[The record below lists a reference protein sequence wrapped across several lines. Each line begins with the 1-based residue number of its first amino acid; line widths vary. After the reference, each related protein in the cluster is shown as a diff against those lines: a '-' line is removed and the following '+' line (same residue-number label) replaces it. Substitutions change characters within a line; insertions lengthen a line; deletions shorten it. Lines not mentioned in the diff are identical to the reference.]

1 MAKLT
6 RLGDLERAVMD
17 HLWSSREPQT
27 VRQVHEALAAQRDL
41 AYTTIM
47 TVLQRLAKKNLVIQH
62 RDDRAHRYAPMH
74 GRDELVAGLMVD
86 ALDQAADS
94 GSREAALVH
103 FVERVGADEAAALRR
118 ALAELETKHA
128 NPPIQWRSGLPLR
141 DTDSVSALAFTLVAL
156 LLVGPVPALL
166 ARAAWPMRA
175 PRAAIVLWQSIAL
188 AAVLSAFSAGIAIA
202 SRLFVPGLDGRP
214 TATIT
219 SEIRGPRLAVVA
231 ALRRGVRAHAGRRR
245 AAGDLRAAGRDRDPA
260 TPRAPSDA
268 RRPGRQVARLGARP
282 ALRHANDLRILD
294 VEQPLAY
301 CLPGVRSRVVVSEGT
316 LTTLSPNEVTA
327 ILSHERAHLRA
338 RHDLV
343 LEMFTAV
350 HAAFPRFVRSAN
362 ALDAVRLLVELLADD
377 AAVRAAG
384 PTPLAR
390 ALVACAAGRTPSGAL
405 AAGGPTTV
413 LRVRRLGGRGNSI
426 VLAITAYLAAA
437 AVLVV
442 PTVALAVPWLTE
454 LHRLFVA

>member
-1 MAKLT
+1 M
-6 RLGDLERAVMD
+6 
-17 HLWSSREPQT
+17 
-27 VRQVHEALAAQRDL
+27 
-41 AYTTIM
+41 
-47 TVLQRLAKKNLVIQH
+47 
-62 RDDRAHRYAPMH
+62 
-74 GRDELVAGLMVD
+74 
-86 ALDQAADS
+86 
-94 GSREAALVH
+94 
-103 FVERVGADEAAALRR
+103 
-118 ALAELETKHA
+118 
-128 NPPIQWRSGLPLR
+128 
-141 DTDSVSALAFTLVAL
+141 SALAFTLVAL

-166 ARAAWPMRA
+166 ARATWPMRA
-175 PRAAIVLWQSIAL
+175 PRASIVLWQSIAL

-202 SRLFVPGLDGRP
+202 SRLFVPGADGRP

-219 SEIRGPRLAVVA
+219 SEIEVLGWPLWITYVLVFALTLLIGARLMVAVVQVA
-231 ALRRGVRAHAGRRR
+231 IATRRRR
-245 AAGDLRAAGRDRDPA
+245 AHHRMVVDLVGK
-260 TPRAPSDA
+260 SQKS
-268 RRPGRQVARLGARP
+268 G
-282 ALRHANDLRILD
+282 LRVLD
-294 VEQPLAY
+294 VAEPLAY

-316 LTTLSPNEVTA
+316 LTTLADKEIIA

-362 ALDAVRLLVELLADD
+362 ALDAVRLLIELLADD

-390 ALVACAAGRTPSGAL
+390 ALVACAAGRTPAGAL

-426 VLAITAYLAAA
+426 AAAIGAYLAAV
-437 AVLVV
+437 AVLVT

-454 LHRLFVA
+454 LHRLFIA